1 MFKPRFPSHSTVVA
15 YVALTAALST
25 GGAYAAAQIG
35 AKDIKPDAVRSKHIK
50 DGQVRTGDLGF
61 AAVTSEKVAD
71 GSLTGSDVADGSL
84 TGDDVNEPT
93 LEIVPDAAALAG
105 RGPASFATSS
115 VYKTEAATDAGTRL
129 GDNTNVKNMACD
141 AGDILLS
148 GGPASISPTSK
159 ILESFPTPG
168 GTNSWTVRINDGGIA
183 DNFTVVILCL
193 DQTP

>member
-71 GSLTGSDVADGSL
+71 SSL

-93 LEIVPDAAALAG
+93 LDIVPDSAALAG